1 MKITV
6 MGTGGVGGYFGAKLA
21 KAGHDVAFVARG
33 NHLKAMKKNGL
44 KVYSELGDVTIDP
57 INASDNP
64 EEFGIADIVLFCV
77 KAYDTQTAATLIK
90 PIVGENT
97 GVIPLLNGIG
107 HVEILQATLGQNS
120 VIGGVANI
128 SALIEESGVV
138 RHFSTMQILR
148 VGELD
153 NNSSERIEKFRN
165 ACGDARI
172 DAPVPESIEKELW
185 QKIIMICTLAGAN
198 CLTRLPLGLCRND
211 LSTRKLMTTLASEAV
226 DVARALNIRLPD
238 DQVEITMK
246 LLDALPPTMKASM
259 LAALEKG
266 EKLEA
271 SALNGA
277 IERLGKEN
285 GIDTPAHRTVYAAI
299 SPHENGTPQA

>member
-33 NHLKAMKKNGL
+33 NHLKEMKKNGL

-153 NNSSERIEKFRN
+153 NNSSERIEKFRD
-165 ACGDARI
+165 ACGDAGI

-299 SPHENGTPQA
+299 SPHENGAPQA

>member
-1 MKITV
+1 M
-6 MGTGGVGGYFGAKLA
+6 YFFAL
-21 KAGHDVAFVARG
+21 
-33 NHLKAMKKNGL
+33 
-44 KVYSELGDVTIDP
+44 
-57 INASDNP
+57 
-64 EEFGIADIVLFCV
+64 

-165 ACGDARI
+165 ACGDAGI

-299 SPHENGTPQA
+299 SPHENGAPQA